1 MRTSVRGLRDHLS
14 DYLRRAAAGEEVVVT
29 SHNRPLA
36 KLVPVGEKEAAPPLS
51 RNALLIEL
59 KTLRNSLA
67 GKRRGEPLS
76 ETVIRMRGEE
86 RY

>member
-36 KLVPVGEKEAAPPLS
+36 KLVPVGKEETTPLLS
-51 RNALLIEL
+51 RDALLLEL
-59 KTLRNSLA
+59 KALRNSLA
-67 GKRRGEPLS
+67 GKRQGEPLS
-76 ETVIRMRGEE
+76 ETIIRMRGEE